1 MRKLIIGAAAILL
14 FAASCSYKVYP
25 VETLLNDFNLAALTG
40 AELAAKENV
49 AIFLSE
55 NDVPGPYKL
64 VALVDQP
71 GLFPV
76 ASQDVLKKAVLK
88 ADELGGNAVIVYSP
102 RSFKVISLPERTR
115 KQLPGMKAKPAA
127 PQEHPAPAARPAQ
140 QTQERPVREKTG
152 PSIVDKVK
160 NAEIFKRR
168 EPSPKA
174 EPAPKQ
180 QAAPKAEPAPKPQAA
195 PKQETKVV
203 SAPVEKTSVTN
214 SPIFDEATSQWFT
227 SGYVYR
233 AKEQEQTEIIEAM
246 NSEIRENLKICKT
259 AEEAACIA
267 TKIDLL
273 EKYNQAL
280 PIPSGTQANK
290 IKAYRNTLKKLS
302 SKWGSAQESAT
313 GVVGGAVQSV
323 KDFFGNLKK

>member
-1 MRKLIIGAAAILL
+1 MKKLIIGAAVSLF

-25 VETLLNDFNLAALTG
+25 VETLLNEFNNAALTG
-40 AELAAKENV
+40 TELAAKDNV

-76 ASQDVLKKAVLK
+76 ASKDVLKNAVLK
-88 ADELGGNAVIVYSP
+88 ADELGGNAVIVNSP
-102 RSFKVISLPERTR
+102 RSFKVISLSDRPR

-127 PQEHPAPAARPAQ
+127 PQERPAPAARPAP
-140 QTQERPVREKTG
+140 QTRERPVREKTG
-152 PSIVDKVK
+152 PGIVDKVK

-168 EPSPKA
+168 EPAPKA
-174 EPAPKQ
+174 EPAPKSQ
-180 QAAPKAEPAPKPQAA
+180 QAAPAPKPQAAPKAEPAPKAQAA
-195 PKQETKVV
+195 PI
-203 SAPVEKTSVTN
+203 EKTPAVTD
-214 SPIFDEATSQWFT
+214 SPIFDETTAQWFT

-233 AKEQEQTEIIEAM
+233 AKEQEQTEIIDAM

-259 AEEAACIA
+259 PEEAACIA
-267 TKIDLL
+267 KKIELL

-290 IKAYRNTLKKLS
+290 IKAYRNSLKKLTA
-302 SKWGSAQESAT
+302 KWESTQESAT
-313 GVVGGAVQSV
+313 GVVDGAVKSV